1 MQETIAQI
9 SNQVTEKWG
18 SLSKENKKKI
28 GIGVSAF
35 VIAIVVLAFILSKP
49 KMKVLYRN
57 LDVKAAAEVTSVLD
71 TEKINYTLS
80 DNGTTILLEQ
90 KDINS
95 AQLILAR
102 ENVPKGRYTFDDA
115 LSNTMSTTENE
126 KKAKMHYLK
135 ENDLEATLE
144 SMDSIEKADVTLVIP
159 EEKNS
164 FLESKQKS
172 SASVLLTLSEP
183 LSTKSIEGIARL
195 ICSSVENLEMDSI
208 NIVDSTG
215 NNLYIGQEEDS
226 LSLSKQQEHKQA
238 AEKLIHTKIENLLSG
253 LYDDVRISPNLVLD
267 FEQYEEVKEEYSPQF
282 EDDPRGIIQKEVVSS
297 SSSTNT
303 TDAQAPGVATNGNPI
318 TYQAGEG
325 VQGESETDNKDITY
339 VNNKVTSNK
348 TKNVGDIVFA
358 KSSLAVNLFKNKVYV
373 QEDVERTLAGQSWE
387 EFKQAN
393 SMQNSIPVEE
403 SIVESIKKATGI
415 ENVIVQGFEKPIFVD
430 KEPYIFNYKDYLPF
444 VLILSILIIIVV
456 AILKFKKHDNDVEVE
471 PELEVEEMLKVTKEQ
486 VELEEIELKEN
497 LETKK
502 QIEKFADEK
511 PEAVANL
518 LRNWLTDEDWG

>member
-9 SNQVTEKWG
+9 SNQITEKWG
-18 SLSKENKKKI
+18 NLSKKNKIKI
-28 GIGVSAF
+28 GVGISAF
-35 VIAIVVLAFILSKP
+35 VVAIVILVIVLSKP

-57 LDVKAAAEVTSVLD
+57 LDLKAAAEVTNVLD
-71 TEKINYTLS
+71 TEKISYTLS
-80 DNGTTILLEQ
+80 DNGTTILVDE

-115 LSNTMSTTENE
+115 LSNSMSTTENE

-159 EEKNS
+159 EDKNS

-172 SASVLLTLSEP
+172 SASVLLTLREP

-195 ICSSVENLEMDSI
+195 ICSSVENLDMENI
-208 NIVDSTG
+208 NIVDSAG
-215 NNLYIGQEEDS
+215 NNLYIGQEEDK
-226 LSLSKQQEHKQA
+226 LSLSKQQEHKEA
-238 AEKLIHTKIENLLSG
+238 AEKLIRSKIENLLSG

-267 FEQYEEVKEEYSPQF
+267 FEQYEEVKEEYTPQF
-282 EDDPRGIIQKEVVSS
+282 EDDPRGIIQREVVSS

-303 TDAQAPGVATNGNPI
+303 TNAEPPGVAANGNAI
-318 TYQAGEG
+318 TYQAGDG
-325 VQGESETDNKDITY
+325 GQGESKTDNKDITY
-339 VNNKVTSNK
+339 VNNKTTSNK
-348 TKNVGDIVFA
+348 TKNVGDIIFED
-358 KSSLAVNLFKNKVYV
+358 SSLAVNLFKHKIYK
-373 QEDVERTLAGQSWE
+373 QEEIEKALSGQSWE
-387 EFKQAN
+387 DFKQEN
-393 SMQNSIPVEE
+393 RVQNTIPVEE
-403 SIVESIKKATGI
+403 NIVESIKKATGI
-415 ENVIVQGFEKPIFVD
+415 DNVIVQAFEMPIFVD
-430 KEPYIFNYKDYLPF
+430 KEPYNFNYKDYLPF

-456 AILKFKKHDNDVEVE
+456 AILKFKKHDNEVEVE
-471 PELEVEEMLKVTKEQ
+471 PELEVEEMLKVAKEQ

-497 LETKK
+497 LETKR